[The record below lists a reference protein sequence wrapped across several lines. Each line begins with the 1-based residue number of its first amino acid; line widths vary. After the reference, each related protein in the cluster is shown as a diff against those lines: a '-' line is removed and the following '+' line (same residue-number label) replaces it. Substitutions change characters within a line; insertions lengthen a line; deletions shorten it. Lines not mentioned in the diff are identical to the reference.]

1 MSAEGGPD
9 RLDERQ
15 LAQDRTDWAEDRTL
29 LADERTFAGWMRT
42 GLASCGVG
50 LGFHAIF
57 GKSEPVWLAKSG
69 ATLFVVVV
77 LLIFFGAR
85 RSARRVHDRLDDH
98 AADPVERGD
107 LGRLAALF
115 SLGALVLAI
124 LLWLLRRAV
133 PTPARGSEAP
143 YDVARARAY
152 DVARAR
158 APRPR
163 STVYAPLPTTIAL
176 PASVHASGRSPNTA
190 APSSIANTR
199 RA

>member
-1 MSAEGGPD
+1 MGPD

-57 GKSEPVWLAKSG
+57 GRSEPVWLAKSG
-69 ATLFVVVV
+69 ATLFVVVA
-77 LLIFFGAR
+77 LLIFFGAW

-107 LGRLAALF
+107 LGRLAALL

-143 YDVARARAY
+143 YDVVRAR
-152 DVARAR
+152 V
-158 APRPR
+158 PRPR